1 MQREFES
8 SFKPYP
14 ATSLLHATH
23 FYFLAIFS
31 QLFENSACHLPLVL
45 AHVTRSES
53 KETTTVLI
61 KQLHLHAMSLCAFTV
76 LNFGLCFVVVV
87 AVVVVVVVVVV
98 AVVVVVVV
106 LLLSSSF
113 RRSRLYP
120 LPRKRFAASTA
131 ARFNFLFAD
140 GCFNVRSP
148 LSPTCPCAIQLTS
161 CQR

>member
-61 KQLHLHAMSLCAFTV
+61 KQLHLQAMSL
-76 LNFGLCFVVVV
+76 
-87 AVVVVVVVVVV
+87 
-98 AVVVVVVV
+98 
-106 LLLSSSF
+106 
-113 RRSRLYP
+113 
-120 LPRKRFAASTA
+120 
-131 ARFNFLFAD
+131 
-140 GCFNVRSP
+140 
-148 LSPTCPCAIQLTS
+148 
-161 CQR
+161 